1 MGDLKIWD
9 PFINHTT
16 IILRGF
22 ISNIKI
28 YRALKYI
35 ILNILGMIAPIHTK
49 IKVFC
54 YEVDPNYGGSFFCDF
69 MDFL

>member
-9 PFINHTT
+9 PFINHMT
-16 IILRGF
+16 IILRGL

-35 ILNILGMIAPIHTK
+35 ILNILGMIAPHSHKNQNI
-49 IKVFC
+49 
-54 YEVDPNYGGSFFCDF
+54 
-69 MDFL
+69 LL